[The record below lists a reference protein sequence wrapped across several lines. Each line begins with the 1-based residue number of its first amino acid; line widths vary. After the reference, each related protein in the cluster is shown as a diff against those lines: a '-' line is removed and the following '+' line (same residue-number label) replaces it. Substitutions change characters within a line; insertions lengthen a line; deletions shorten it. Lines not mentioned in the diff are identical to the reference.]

1 MAQHT
6 EAGAEN
12 FIAPEC
18 LSGEDSSYNQDT
30 FSLGVVIYY
39 LCTGEL
45 PFPRRRELLENQ
57 PHDMT
62 LVRDGYS
69 DELKALIDQCLTKD
83 PRERMTAEQL
93 LQANYL
99 NQE

>member
-1 MAQHT
+1 MAEHT

-39 LCTGEL
+39 LCTKKL
-45 PFPRRRELLENQ
+45 PFPRRRELFEN
-57 PHDMT
+57 HYDMT
-62 LVRDGYS
+62 LVRGYS
-69 DELKALIDQCLTKD
+69 PELKALIDQCLTKD
-83 PRERMTAEQL
+83 PRVRMTAEQL
-93 LQANYL
+93 LQADYL